1 MDSTDRK
8 ALNALME
15 RGRMT
20 WAELGELLELSA
32 PAAAERVHR
41 LQERGVIQGFAA
53 LADPQAAG
61 FPVLAFVFVTLE
73 SQAHRA
79 AFLAA
84 VHAHGSILECHHV
97 AGEDDYLLKVR
108 CESLKQLDQMLSE
121 DLKTRMGVS
130 RTRTTIILG
139 TAKETSKLP
148 LGTV

>member
-1 MDSTDRK
+1 
-8 ALNALME
+8 
-15 RGRMT
+15 MT

-41 LQERGVIQGFAA
+41 LQERGVIQGFTA

-73 SQAHRA
+73 SQVQRA

-84 VHAHGSILECHHV
+84 VQGRSSILECHHV

-108 CESLKQLDQMLSE
+108 CASLKQLDQLLSE
-121 DLKTRMGVS
+121 DLKTRMGVA

-139 TAKETSKLP
+139 TAKETPKLP
-148 LGTV
+148 AEAV

>member
-1 MDSTDRK
+1 
-8 ALNALME
+8 ME

-53 LADPQAAG
+53 LADPPAAG

-73 SQAHRA
+73 SQSQRA

-84 VHAHGSILECHHV
+84 VRGHSSILECHHV

-108 CESLKQLDQMLSE
+108 CASLKQLDQLLSE
-121 DLKTRMGVS
+121 DLKTRMGVA

-139 TAKETSKLP
+139 TAKETPKLP
-148 LGTV
+148 AEPA